1 MHRLTGLVLP
11 AFVLMILAAAPARAD
26 WLRDGVPVCAAAGDQ
41 TAPFLVRSGG
51 GAFVVW
57 EDGRTTPSRIY
68 AQRLNGSGLPLWAAG
83 GIQVATRPGNQRKPV
98 AVGDAVGGVIIA
110 WVQEIDASNFD
121 VCAQRLDASGARQWV
136 SDGVAVCA
144 AAGVQ
149 DDLAIISDFRQPLVQ
164 APGAIIAWTD
174 GRLGTDTDIYAQA
187 IDSAGNLRWQAGGVG
202 VCVLTGIQEDVAM
215 VTDGVG
221 TTLAQP
227 RGAILAWRDE
237 RTGDGD
243 IHAQRLNAAGQEQ
256 WITNGVFVATGLV
269 EQRAP
274 RILFTGSASAVIVWE
289 DGRGQSR
296 TYDLY
301 AQKVANNAVVWAP
314 DGVPVCDFAG
324 NQLGPVVISDEAG
337 GVLVAWRDTRD
348 FFNSRVYMQRM
359 DPGGA
364 RLWAPDG
371 VPASNEGRGFGP
383 TLVNG
388 GSGSAVLAWADSR
401 VSSNGDVFTQKM
413 DANGA
418 AQWNPGGVS
427 ICLASGQ
434 QSEIVAVP
442 DSTGGAIV
450 AWTDRRGASADIYA
464 QRVSGAGEVVSVA
477 DPDAPAAPEA
487 ISFRVSGP
495 EPNPSAGA
503 VLLRLDLPAARAVTA
518 RVYDVSGRLA
528 GTLATD
534 RALPAGRSV
543 LRWDGRDGAARE
555 RVPAGIYFVR
565 IETGTETA
573 VRRVVMLD

>member
-1 MHRLTGLVLP
+1 MHRFTGLALP
-11 AFVLMILAAAPARAD
+11 AFVLMILAAAPAGAD
-26 WLRDGVPVCAAAGDQ
+26 WVRDGVPVCAAAGDQ

-57 EDGRTTPSRIY
+57 EDSRTTPSRIY
-68 AQRLNGSGLPLWAAG
+68 AQRLNGSGIPLWAAG
-83 GIQVATRPGNQRKPV
+83 GIQVATKPGNQRKPV
-98 AVGDAVGGVIIA
+98 AVGDAIGGVIIA

-121 VCAQRLDASGARQWV
+121 VYAQRLDTNGARLWV
-136 SDGVAVCA
+136 ADGIAVCA

-149 DDLAIISDFRQPLVQ
+149 DDLAIISDLRQPIVQ

-243 IHAQRLNAAGQEQ
+243 IHAQRLDAVGQEQ
-256 WITNGVFVATGLV
+256 WIGNGVFVATGLV

-324 NQLGPVVISDEAG
+324 NQLDAAVISDEAS
-337 GVLVAWRDTRD
+337 GVLVAWRDARD
-348 FFNSRVYMQRM
+348 LFNPVVCMQRM
-359 DPGGA
+359 DPNGA
-364 RLWAPDG
+364 RLWASEG
-371 VPASNEGRGFGP
+371 VPAFIEGRGFDP
-383 TLVNG
+383 VLVNG
-388 GSGSAVLAWADSR
+388 GSGAAVLAWPDSR
-401 VSSNGDVFTQKM
+401 VSSLRDVFAQKM
-413 DANGA
+413 DANGN
-418 AQWNPGGVS
+418 AQWNPAGVS

-434 QSEIVAVP
+434 QSEVVAVP

-464 QRVSGAGEVVSVA
+464 QRVSGGGEVVAVA
-477 DPDAPAAPEA
+477 ELDSPAVPEA
-487 ISFRVSGP
+487 SFRVSGP

-503 VLLRLDLPAARAVTA
+503 VLLRLDLSAARTVTA

-528 GTLATD
+528 GTLA
-534 RALPAGRSV
+534 AEQVLPAGRSL
-543 LRWDGRDGAARE
+543 LRWNGRDGAARK
-555 RVPAGIYFVR
+555 RVPAGVYFVR
-565 IETGTETA
+565 FETERETA
-573 VRRVVMLD
+573 VRRVVLLD